1 MEETAAGN
9 LAKPGMGRRRD
20 NVVLVGFMGT
30 GKSSVG
36 RKLAE
41 SLGFE
46 FIDTDQ
52 VVVELAGKSI
62 PQIFEDEGEE
72 RFREW
77 ESEALARCAGKG
89 RQVIATGGGIVTQE
103 RNRALLREAGHVVW
117 LKADP
122 EVVLDRVSRNR
133 NRPLLQTEDPL
144 ATIQELYASRIELYR
159 RCADEEVNT
168 SDLTL
173 EETAHGL
180 SESARLA
187 LGSS

>member
-1 MEETAAGN
+1 MAPETTLTRPIVLIGLMGAG
-9 LAKPGMGRRRD
+9 K
-20 NVVLVGFMGT
+20 T
-30 GKSSVG
+30 SVG
-36 RKLAE
+36 RKLAD

-52 VVVELAGKSI
+52 VVVEMAGKPI
-62 PQIFEDEGEE
+62 PRIFEEDGEE
-72 RFREW
+72 KFREW
-77 ESEALARCAGKG
+77 ESEALSRCAGKG

-103 RNRALLREAGHVVW
+103 RNQALLRDAGHVVW

-144 ATIQELYASRIELYR
+144 TTIRELYASRIDLYR

-168 SDLTL
+168 PDLTL

-180 SESARLA
+180 TESARLA
-187 LGSS
+187 LGAS

>member
-1 MEETAAGN
+1 MEETVKGSPANSGSN
-9 LAKPGMGRRRD
+9 QRRD
-20 NVVLVGFMGT
+20 NVILVGFMGT

-46 FIDTDQ
+46 FVDTDQ
-52 VVVELAGKSI
+52 VVVELARKTI
-62 PQIFEDEGEE
+62 PQIFEEDGEE
-72 RFREW
+72 RFRDW
-77 ESEALARCAGKG
+77 ESEALSRCAGKG
-89 RQVIATGGGIVTQE
+89 RQVIATGGGIVTRE
-103 RNRALLREAGHVVW
+103 CNHALLRQAGHVVW

-144 ATIQELYASRIELYR
+144 ATIRELYASRVDLYR
-159 RCADEEVNT
+159 ACADEEVNT

-187 LGSS
+187 LGAR